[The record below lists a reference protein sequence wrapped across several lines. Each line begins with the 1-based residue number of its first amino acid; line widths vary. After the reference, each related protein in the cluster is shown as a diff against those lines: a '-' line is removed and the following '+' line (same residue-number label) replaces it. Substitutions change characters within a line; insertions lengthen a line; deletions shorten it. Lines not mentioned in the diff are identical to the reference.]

1 LGIGGKDK
9 VPVYKTSLL
18 GYPNPA
24 SDFIH
29 LQNSDGEIKSEYM
42 DLDIINVNGQ
52 IVERREG
59 VNVHNDGNRIS
70 IRELNSGMYILR
82 LRTANEEVQL
92 PFVKMRP

>member
-1 LGIGGKDK
+1 
-9 VPVYKTSLL
+9 
-18 GYPNPA
+18 
-24 SDFIH
+24 
-29 LQNSDGEIKSEYM
+29 M

-82 LRTANEEVQL
+82 LTTTDEEVQL